1 MCRPFDAAASAF
13 SASFAMRVNLVHD
26 TVTGPGAM
34 LAPVSN
40 VILMKATSFV
50 AMAVDLLAAT
60 GEVTVHLSTATSK
73 IRLAGN
79 VRVISSV
86 SAKAVEVV
94 KETEAVPLSTPMAVL
109 IVKADAALALT
120 APTAGVLTK
129 APTVS
134 LEVAIFRPVAGTSV
148 ASPFTAALGARV
160 ISVHDTVTGP
170 GAMLAPAASVIL
182 MVSAPYNDV
191 AAATGEVMVHLLLT
205 VAVTRP
211 AGNVRM
217 MLSVAPVKAVE
228 VVKETEAVPLAA
240 AMLVLIVKADAA
252 TAVTNPTAG
261 TSTKAATVSLDV

>member
-1 MCRPFDAAASAF
+1 MYRPFNVAASAF

-73 IRLAGN
+73 IRLDGN

-86 SAKAVEVV
+86 AAKAVEVV
-94 KETEAVPLSTPMAVL
+94 KETEAVPTPTPMAVL

-148 ASPFTAALGARV
+148 ASFTAALGARV